1 MRYDYETAGNVWQE
15 TGDVWQETGDVSQET
30 GDMKRDRGEGR
41 GETLDTATV
50 LYIKQINLV
59 NISLGK

>member
-41 GETLDTATV
+41 GETLDTAI
-50 LYIKQINLV
+50 LYCTSSRSIL
-59 NISLGK
+59 